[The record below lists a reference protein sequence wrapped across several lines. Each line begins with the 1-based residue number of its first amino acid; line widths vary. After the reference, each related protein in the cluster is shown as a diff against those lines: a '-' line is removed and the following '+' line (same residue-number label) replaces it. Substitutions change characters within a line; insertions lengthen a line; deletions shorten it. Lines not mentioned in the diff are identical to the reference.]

1 MIYLVA
7 ILLFL
12 ILVAWLDRIARA
24 QEAAA
29 LMLIR
34 IYAALMNNRE
44 NIATIS
50 PGHSIEPC
58 RRVIP

>member
-1 MIYLVA
+1 MIYLLA

-29 LMLIR
+29 LTLIR
-34 IYAALMNNRE
+34 IYAALMNRE

-50 PGHSIEPC
+50 QGHSIEPC
-58 RRVIP
+58 RQVIP